1 MIPSKNYFIHLN
13 TSLTFK
19 QSYIFSLPHNLFMII
34 IRETHW
40 IIALIHNFR
49 ISGIRASVC
58 ERMHF
63 WFFSEIV
70 VHTSNLF
77 QFLILVINNLI
88 VAKFKIKPL
97 YFMLNNNT
105 NSHSIFMYLLS
116 FEIQFSYLI
125 GKEVR

>member
-19 QSYIFSLPHNLFMII
+19 QSYIFSLPHNLFIII

-63 WFFSEIV
+63 WFVFWFFSEIV

-88 VAKFKIKPL
+88 VTKFKIKPL
-97 YFMLNNNT
+97 YFMLYNNT
-105 NSHSIFMYLLS
+105 NSRNFYVSFIVWNSIQLFNW
-116 FEIQFSYLI
+116 
-125 GKEVR
+125 